1 MQLHKIIAVAAIV
14 VVAMVPLTAE
24 AKKRHAHRG
33 GASTA
38 SYIDVLNYCRKTHG
52 NGYDV
57 NVYKQNGKWVCEYR
71 IN

>member
-1 MQLHKIIAVAAIV
+1 MKLHNIVTVAAILV
-14 VVAMVPLTAE
+14 LTMVPLTAE
-24 AKKRHAHRG
+24 AKKRHAPRR
-33 GASTA
+33 ASTA

-57 NVYKQNGKWVCEYR
+57 NVYKQAGKWVCEYR

>member
-33 GASTA
+33 PSTA